1 VSRIKGKDLV
11 LLLWKCRKTQK
22 SFGQGHLVDEITNCS
37 IFIINV
43 YDRNI
48 MLFVVTKSL
57 ENEFGTRHG

>member
-1 VSRIKGKDLV
+1 L
-11 LLLWKCRKTQK
+11 
-22 SFGQGHLVDEITNCS
+22 
-37 IFIINV
+37 IINV